1 MKLEWHTPS
10 LFVHIFIIPIMTLS
24 GQTSSNFI
32 KTFKVF
38 IKIAVLDCILY
49 YINNLWNATGCFPS
63 KFHWIKEQWNLLGV
77 VQLLTDPL
85 DRMRHC
91 SQNEN
96 CLPSPSVMSAWI
108 PTNRDTGVNGA
119 LTQYTQYVRLQ
130 FCSTSTTNY
139 NTYKTIGE
147 VIPVLNLGST
157 SWRHKVKYSS
167 TCLCNLGDKWPA
179 SNR

>member
-1 MKLEWHTPS
+1 MKLEWCTPS
-10 LFVHIFIIPIMTLS
+10 LSIHIFITPIMTLS

-32 KTFKVF
+32 KTFNVF
-38 IKIAVLDCILY
+38 IKIVVLDCILY
-49 YINNLWNATGCFPS
+49 YINNLWNITGYFPS
-63 KFHWIKEQWNLLGV
+63 QFNWINEQWNLLGV

-91 SQNEN
+91 SQKEN

-130 FCSTSTTNY
+130 LCSTSTTIY
-139 NTYKTIGE
+139 NNYKTVGE
-147 VIPVLNLGST
+147 VTPALNLSNT
-157 SWRHKVKYSS
+157 SWRHGAVQLHVFITLEISDQLQ
-167 TCLCNLGDKWPA
+167 T
-179 SNR
+179 R